1 MGPLAY
7 AFLFFGGVGV
17 PSEFLFSLPIT
28 RTLAL
33 VAWIILVT
41 PINFLTFF
49 SWKSHAWLTLKWHI
63 DVILTPRLLVAMIIQ
78 KPELFVE
85 LSLQLNSC
93 NRSNF
98 VILIWINFN
107 NKYINMY
114 QRFFNAWHTEIGVIY
129 NNLFSISLHFYA
141 IITFKTFNKVCLKT
155 P

>member
-17 PSEFLFSLPIT
+17 LSEFLFSLPIT

-49 SWKSHAWLTLKWHI
+49 SWKSHVWLTLKWHI

-78 KPELFVE
+78 RPEYIICWIVITVKLMQPI
-85 LSLQLNSC
+85 L
-93 NRSNF
+93 
-98 VILIWINFN
+98 ILIWINFN